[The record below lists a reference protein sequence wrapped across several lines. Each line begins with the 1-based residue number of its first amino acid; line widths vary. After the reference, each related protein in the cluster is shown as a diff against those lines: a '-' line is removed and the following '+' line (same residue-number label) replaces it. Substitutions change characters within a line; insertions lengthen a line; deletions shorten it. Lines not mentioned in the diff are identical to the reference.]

1 MSQRIEFKQPNQ
13 RREDWR
19 VLLNGRT
26 VGSVWR
32 AGEGRYLVSY
42 SKQEEAPDPAKAFK
56 LARKQLKHHLR
67 LKVSGNRSGAPGR
80 WSVPAVL
87 TVTQ

>member
-1 MSQRIEFKQPNQ
+1 MSQRIEFRQPNQ

-32 AGEGRYLVSY
+32 AGEGRYLANCTQ
-42 SKQEEAPDPAKAFK
+42 QEEAPDLAKAFK
-56 LARKQLKHHLR
+56 LARRQLR
-67 LKVSGNRSGAPGR
+67 GIIA
-80 WSVPAVL
+80 A
-87 TVTQ
+87 